1 MQSATAA
8 PRSASVAYINDT
20 LPTVTAMTALALLLL
35 APCAD
40 PNGVKFKPTDTG
52 VEIDLDGKP
61 WTALVAKKP
70 GLAKPYLYPIL
81 APCGVPVTR
90 DWPMKTGSA
99 DETKDHVHQK
109 SAWHCHGDVI
119 PDGVTLKV
127 KSSDKRVK
135 GVDFWAESAGH
146 GSIVAVSDSIDDSA
160 YVLRLE
166 WKAPEGLT
174 VLHEKRSYAF
184 AAVAGGRL
192 ITVTSTVTAKEFGVT
207 FGDTKEGSFGI
218 RVNDTMRMT
227 NKAGDG
233 LLTNS
238 NGKSGM
244 KDCWGYLADWCD
256 YSGTVAGKKVGV
268 AVFDH
273 PKNAHRSY
281 WHARDYGL
289 LAANPFGRTEAGFP
303 GAKDKTGL
311 VKLAKDES
319 LTLTYA
325 IFAHDGDAKAGQVA
339 AAFAAFAK

>member
-1 MQSATAA
+1 
-8 PRSASVAYINDT
+8 
-20 LPTVTAMTALALLLL
+20 MTALALLLL

-40 PNGVKFKPTDTG
+40 AAGVTIKPTG
-52 VEIDLDGKP
+52 EGMAVAVGGQP
-61 WTALVAKKP
+61 FTALATKKA

-90 DWPMKTGSA
+90 DWPMKSGA
-99 DETKDHVHQK
+99 PDETKDHVHQK

-146 GSIVAVSDSIDDSA
+146 GTIACVKESLDGTAITLGLA
-160 YVLRLE
+160 
-166 WKAPEGLT
+166 WKAPEGLV
-174 VLHEKRSYAF
+174 VLHEVRTYAF
-184 AAVAGGRL
+184 AIVAGGRL
-192 ITVTSTVTAKEFGVT
+192 ITVTSRVTAKEFGVT

-227 NKAGDG
+227 NKTGDG
-233 LLTNS
+233 KLTNS

-244 KDCWGYLADWCD
+244 KECWGYLADWCD
-256 YSGTVAGKKVGV
+256 YSGTVDGKKVGV

-289 LAANPFGRTEAGFP
+289 LAANPFGRKEAGFP
-303 GAKDKTGL
+303 GAKDKTDL
-311 VKLAKDES
+311 VKLPKGES
-319 LTLTYA
+319 LTLTYG
-325 IFAHDGDAKAGQVA
+325 IFAHDGDATAGKVA
-339 AAFAAFAK
+339 EAYSAFSK